1 MNLRLFYGSKDKS
14 SRQLYP
20 ICDAAAAGGGIE
32 GLRIL
37 EENLLFPDEEIDQQ
51 RGGGDGA
58 FLKMPRPQ
66 LAYFLPV
73 TVHSVTSNLRKSIL
87 NSLRQPFLMN
97 LCFCPGTHI
106 FPAFEYTI
114 PLVFQGGFIYEK
126 AIIGALSC
134 CGNGGAAT
142 ACVFTEGG
150 EE

>member
-1 MNLRLFYGSKDKS
+1 MRGIYEFPVNLRLFYGSKDKS

-87 NSLRQPFLMN
+87 NSLREWDLLTPESLFYR
-97 LCFCPGTHI
+97 LCSECKVLC
-106 FPAFEYTI
+106 E
-114 PLVFQGGFIYEK
+114 Q
-126 AIIGALSC
+126 
-134 CGNGGAAT
+134 
-142 ACVFTEGG
+142 
-150 EE
+150 